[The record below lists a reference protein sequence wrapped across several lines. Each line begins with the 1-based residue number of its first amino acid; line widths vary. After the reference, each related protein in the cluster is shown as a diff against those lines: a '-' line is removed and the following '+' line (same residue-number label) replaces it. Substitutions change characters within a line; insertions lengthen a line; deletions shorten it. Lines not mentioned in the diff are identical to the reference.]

1 MRKSNHSGELPLG
14 LGLALAQ
21 NPEAMKR
28 FSGLS
33 KPARSELLRKA
44 HGVSSKNEMQALVQ
58 TLTAPDVT

>member
-28 FSGLS
+28 FSSLS
-33 KPARSELLRKA
+33 EPARSELLRKS
-44 HGVSSKNEMQALVQ
+44 HGVSSKKEMQALVQ
-58 TLTAPDVT
+58 ALTAPDVT